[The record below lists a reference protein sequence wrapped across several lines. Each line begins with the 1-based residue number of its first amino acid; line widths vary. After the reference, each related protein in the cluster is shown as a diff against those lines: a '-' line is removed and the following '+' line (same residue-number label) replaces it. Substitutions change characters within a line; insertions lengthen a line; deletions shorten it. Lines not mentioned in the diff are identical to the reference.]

1 MKVATITL
9 YVRAACPLCEEA
21 EATLRTLVAER
32 SGGAIRVV
40 DIEADAALHQ
50 RLVAEIPA
58 IEIGDRLL
66 ANASGR
72 LRIAAFLAAAVGS
85 DNGATDHVVST

>member
-1 MKVATITL
+1 MKAATITL
-9 YVRAACPLCEEA
+9 YVRTACPLCEEA
-21 EATLRTLVAER
+21 EATLRTLVAEE
-32 SGGAIRVV
+32 GGDAIRVV

-58 IEIGDRLL
+58 IEIGGRLL

-72 LRIAAFLAAAVGS
+72 LRIAAFLAAAVESGE
-85 DNGATDHVVST
+85 GATDHAVTT

>member
-1 MKVATITL
+1 MKVANITL

-21 EATLRTLVAER
+21 EATLRTLVAES

-40 DIEADAALHQ
+40 DIETDAALHQ

-72 LRIAAFLAAAVGS
+72 LRIAAFLAAAVESGK
-85 DNGATDHVVST
+85 GATDHAVSI